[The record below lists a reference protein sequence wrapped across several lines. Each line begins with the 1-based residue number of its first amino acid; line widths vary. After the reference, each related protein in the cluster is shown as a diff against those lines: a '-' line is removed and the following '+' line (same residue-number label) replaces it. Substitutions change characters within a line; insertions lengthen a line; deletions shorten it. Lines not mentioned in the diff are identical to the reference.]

1 MSDGIRIKPAP
12 KFYGLYRPNRYKI
25 LYGGRGGRKSW
36 EISRALI
43 ALAYTQKKLI
53 LCAREYQTSIADSVH
68 RLIVNQIERLGLKP
82 WFNVTQRSIE
92 STTTGSEFIFKGLQ
106 RSIDEIKS
114 TEGIDIVWVEEA
126 QNTSN
131 ESWKTLIP
139 TIRKEDETSSS
150 EIWASFN
157 PKFETDPTYDR
168 FVLHPPPGAW
178 VQKVNWRDNPDFPRV
193 LDEERK
199 YLFERDPDAYRH
211 VWEGEC
217 ITNSEAQ
224 ILFGKYEVS
233 AFDDPPSTVR
243 LYYGADFGFSQDPST
258 IIRMWIDSDCL
269 YISHEAYGM
278 HIELDDMPN
287 FYAQVP
293 GSKDW
298 PIKADCSRPETIS
311 HIKRRGYNIVGAQK
325 WPGSVEDGIT
335 VLRGF
340 KRIYIHER
348 CKHTIEEAV
357 LWRYKVDPKTD
368 EILPIVQPGHDHC
381 WDAVR
386 YALDTVIKQHNF
398 FDEAV
403 YADYPE

>member
-1 MSDGIRIKPAP
+1 MTSNIKTKIPKVFKGLAKPA
-12 KFYGLYRPNRYKI
+12 RYKVF
-25 LYGGRGGRKSW
+25 YGGRGGAKSW
-36 EISRALI
+36 SFARMLVCRAY
-43 ALAYTQKKLI
+43 AQKLRI
-53 LCAREYQTSIADSVH
+53 LCGREFQNSIADSVH
-68 RLIVNQIERLGLKP
+68 RLISDQIETLGLQE
-82 WFNVTQRSIE
+82 WFTITQKNITSK
-92 STTTGSEFIFKGLQ
+92 TGSEFLFKGLQ
-106 RSIDEIKS
+106 RSIMEIKS
-114 TEGIDIVWVEEA
+114 TEGIDIAWIEEA
-126 QNTSN
+126 QNTSAR
-131 ESWKTLIP
+131 SWETLIP
-139 TIRKEDETSSS
+139 TIRKENS
-150 EIWASFN
+150 EIWVSFN
-157 PKFETDPTYDR
+157 PGLETDPTYKL
-168 FVLHPPPGAW
+168 FVLNPPPGAI
-178 VQKVNWRDNPDFPRV
+178 VKKVNWSDNPHFPQV
-193 LDEERK
+193 LDDERLYMFK
-199 YLFERDPDAYRH
+199 NDPEAYRH
-211 VWEGEC
+211 VWGGEC
-217 ITNSEAQ
+217 RTVSEAQ
-224 ILFGKYEVS
+224 ILFGKYEIA
-233 AFDDPPSTVR
+233 AFDDPPPTVR

-278 HIELDDMPN
+278 HIELDDMPA

-325 WPGSVEDGIT
+325 WPGSIEDGIT

-403 YADYPE
+403 YSDYAD